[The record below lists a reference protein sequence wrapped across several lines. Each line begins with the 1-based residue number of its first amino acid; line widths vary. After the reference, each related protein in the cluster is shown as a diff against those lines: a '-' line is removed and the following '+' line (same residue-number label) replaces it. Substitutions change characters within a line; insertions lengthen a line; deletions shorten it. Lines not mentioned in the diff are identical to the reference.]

1 MTTVSEEQRPPEPA
15 STVSPVVPYKQLPWR
30 WKPGQSGNPLGRAA
44 RPTGQP
50 LIQLLQGITQDGATI
65 LKFLASVMDGKVK
78 GARVTDRV
86 AAARELA
93 DRLWGKPVA
102 AVEITGRD
110 GAPIRTESIMAHVD
124 TATLRQL
131 VALRDQMLALAMA
144 AQVPE
149 LVADDDEKLP
159 RTINEPISPSGC
171 TLSVADPTDSA

>member
-1 MTTVSEEQRPPEPA
+1 MTVSEQQHP
-15 STVSPVVPYKQLPWR
+15 SPVVINLPQRPRPNPPTRSPDGRMR
-30 WKPGQSGNPLGRAA
+30 WAPGTSGNPAGSPPRTL
-44 RPTGQP
+44 
-50 LIQLLQGITQDGATI
+50 QLRQIKDITQDGATI

-102 AVEITGRD
+102 AVEITGKD
-110 GAPIRTESIMAHVD
+110 GQPIRTESIMANVD

-131 VALRDQMLALAMA
+131 VALRDQMLALAMV

-149 LVADDDEKLP
+149 LVEADDEKLP
-159 RTINEPISPSGC
+159 PTAP
-171 TLSVADPTDSA
+171 ADNDIRIEEA